1 MRRPLQNNS
10 YTNDRVEESTEN
22 RLMTFRKSKLNV
34 RFAIVKIAVMMII
47 RTSPSVSLKLG
58 SVKEAKIIQIGIIG
72 AIIRPSHHRIMKGI
86 STDCLV
92 LKFSDKTYKTPK
104 INRVMI
110 ITTLNKTNTNKQ
122 MRKNIFTRFCFLVG
136 QWATRGSAKRSAGKP
151 P

>member
-58 SVKEAKIIQIGIIG
+58 VVKAAMTKKIGIIG
-72 AIIRPSHHRIMKGI
+72 VIISPSHHRIMMGI
-86 STDCLV
+86 STDCSV
-92 LKFSDKTYKTPK
+92 LKFSD
-104 INRVMI
+104 
-110 ITTLNKTNTNKQ
+110 
-122 MRKNIFTRFCFLVG
+122 IFSL
-136 QWATRGSAKRSAGKP
+136 
-151 P
+151 